1 MAKEEAK
8 SGEGKESPPPPPLP
22 GLVYGEIAYWIVVIG
37 MVVGI
42 IGVVMSFTGTNIM
55 DPQDMINS
63 LWAGDDVNEVWQE
76 AAGQESPHGAW
87 YLSNF
92 GKGDVIA
99 MLGIVVMSAS
109 AVVGMWAS
117 TIVTFIK
124 ERDIPYAVMALIV
137 SIILLAAASGIIS
150 IQH

>member
-1 MAKEEAK
+1 MAEKEVK
-8 SGEGKESPPPPPLP
+8 SGQGKESPPPPPLP
-22 GLVYGEIAYWIVVIG
+22 GLVYGEITYWIAVIG

-55 DPQDMINS
+55 NPQDMINS
-63 LWAGDDVNEVWQE
+63 LWAGDEIGQVWQE
-76 AAGQESPHGAW
+76 AAGQERPHGAW

-124 ERDIPYAVMALIV
+124 ERDIPYAIMALIV
-137 SIILLAAASGIIS
+137 AIILLAASLGLITT
-150 IQH
+150 H